1 MADGERR
8 RRLLPRRGSDRSR
21 RRLVHLGLR
30 ARITTVFGLGALAL
44 SLLITSI
51 TYFMTSSSIV
61 TQDEHSFELQAI
73 ANATSLETSVYAR
86 DPSILVANMVD
97 LSDEF
102 RSTTSYSLIYVTS
115 LDLWYAT
122 YPLKFYKEDL
132 PESLRALTLTGKAVE
147 QTFIFRGMPYF
158 GVGIAIPA
166 GAYYFGVF
174 SLDAANRTR
183 HVLLASLIAA
193 AAVTTLLGAA
203 LGRWA
208 AGRTLRPLR
217 DVSQAASSI
226 ASGML
231 DTRLETVD
239 ARDLAMLTSSFNR
252 MADRLQQRIE
262 RDARFTSDVSHEL
275 RSPLTTLATSLSV
288 IESRREELPERAQR
302 ALDLLGTEVRRFQRM
317 VRDLL
322 EISRFDARSADFAPT
337 PVEIGDLVRHAV
349 SPTDHVPV
357 PVIISPEDDHRELVV
372 DKRRIERVFGNLLE
386 NADRY
391 AGGVAQVV
399 VETSDHFVRVCVDD
413 SGPGIPPADR
423 DRIFERFA
431 RGPGT
436 AGSRGAGSG
445 TGLGLALVQEHVRL
459 HGGRVW
465 VTDAP
470 TGGARFVVELPISQ
484 AAERSGSDTSGSSSD
499 TGRRGDR

>member
-1 MADGERR
+1 MPHGERLH
-8 RRLLPRRGSDRSR
+8 RLLPLRGGQRGDGRF
-21 RRLVHLGLR
+21 VHLGLR
-30 ARITTVFGLGALAL
+30 ARITAGFAVGAFML

-51 TYFMTSSSIV
+51 TYFTTSSSIV
-61 TQDEHSFELQAI
+61 AQDEHSFELQAI
-73 ANATSLETSVYAR
+73 ANATSLDESVYAR
-86 DPSILVANMVD
+86 DPAILLANVLA
-97 LSDEF
+97 LSDELH
-102 RSTTSYSLIYVTS
+102 SSTSYSLIYLNS
-115 LDLWYAT
+115 LDAWVASSPFT
-122 YPLKFYKEDL
+122 FSESNL
-132 PESLRALTLTGKAVE
+132 PISLRVLTLSGETVE
-147 QTFIFRGMPYF
+147 QTFSFRGASYF
-158 GVGIAIPA
+158 GVGISVPL
-166 GAYYFGVF
+166 GAHYFGVF
-174 SLDAANRTR
+174 SLSQASATL

-193 AAVTTLLGAA
+193 AVVTTLLGAA

-217 DVSQAASSI
+217 DVSRAASSI

-231 DTRLETVD
+231 DTRLETLD
-239 ARDLAMLTSSFNR
+239 ERDLATLTSSFNS

-288 IESRREELPERAQR
+288 IESRRDELPERAQR
-302 ALDLLGTEVRRFQRM
+302 ALDLLGAEVRRFQRM

-322 EISRFDARSADFAPT
+322 EISRFDARSADLAT
-337 PVEIGDLVRHAV
+337 DSVEIGDLVRHAV
-349 SPTDHVPV
+349 AAGGHEKVPV
-357 PVIISPEDDHRELVV
+357 EIDRESDHRELIV
-372 DKRRIERVFGNLLE
+372 DKRRIERVFGNLIE

-391 AGGVAQVV
+391 AGGVTQVV
-399 VETSDHFVRVCVDD
+399 VETDDHAVRVCVDD
-413 SGPGIPPADR
+413 SGLGIPLADR

-436 AGSRGAGSG
+436 AGSRGAGAG

-484 AAERSGSDTSGSSSD
+484 SAPEQDTDAVGAPRGGSPG
-499 TGRRGDR
+499 TGR

>member
-1 MADGERR
+1 MPTGD
-8 RRLLPRRGSDRSR
+8 RL
-21 RRLVHLGLR
+21 RRLVGRRGTHPAQRRIGRFGLR
-30 ARITTVFGLGALAL
+30 ARITAGFAFGALVL

-51 TYFMTSSSIV
+51 TYFTTSSSIV
-61 TQDEHSFELQAI
+61 AQDKRSLELQAL
-73 ANATSLETSVYAR
+73 ANATSLYESVYAR
-86 DPSILVANMVD
+86 GPEIVLPNVIG
-97 LSDEF
+97 LSDEL
-102 RSTTSYSLIYVTS
+102 RSPTSYSLIYV
-115 LDLWYAT
+115 D
-122 YPLKFYKEDL
+122 
-132 PESLRALTLTGKAVE
+132 SLRAWFGSSPFTFSMGDLPVSLRAMTLHGTSAE
-147 QTFIFRGMPYF
+147 QMFSFHGTPHFA
-158 GVGIAIPA
+158 VGIALPL

-174 SLDAANRTR
+174 SLSQATDTL

-193 AAVTTLLGAA
+193 AVVTTLLGAA

-239 ARDLAMLTSSFNR
+239 ARDLASLTLSFNR

-288 IESRREELPERAQR
+288 IESRRDELPERAQR
-302 ALDLLGTEVRRFQRM
+302 ALDLLGAEVRRFQRM

-322 EISRFDARSADFAPT
+322 EISRFDARSADFAAES
-337 PVEIGDLVRHAV
+337 VEVGDLLRHAFA
-349 SPTDHVPV
+349 PAGHEPV
-357 PVIISPEDDHRELVV
+357 PVRMDPADDHRELLV
-372 DKRRIERVFGNLLE
+372 DKRRIERIFGNLIE

-391 AGGVAQVV
+391 AGGVTQVT
-399 VETSDHFVRVCVDD
+399 VETGDHFVRVFVDD

-423 DRIFERFA
+423 DRVFERFA
-431 RGPGT
+431 RGAGT
-436 AGSRGAGSG
+436 AGSRGAGAG

-465 VTDAP
+465 ATDSP
-470 TGGARFVVELPISQ
+470 SGGARFIVELPISLL
-484 AAERSGSDTSGSSSD
+484 APGDGDGGVDPLTET
-499 TGRRGDR
+499 TGAGR

>member
-1 MADGERR
+1 MPAGERR
-8 RRLLPRRGSDRSR
+8 RRLLPHRRIRRGRG
-21 RRLVHLGLR
+21 RLIHLGLR
-30 ARITTVFGLGALAL
+30 ARITAVFTLGALVL
-44 SLLITSI
+44 SLLLTSI
-51 TYFMTSSSIV
+51 TYFTTSSSIV
-61 TQDEHSFELQAI
+61 SQDEHSFELQAI
-73 ANATSLETSVYAR
+73 ANATSLHESVYAR
-86 DPSILVANMVD
+86 DPSVVTEDVLG
-97 LSDEF
+97 LSDDL

-115 LDLWYAT
+115 LQSWFPSSPVT
-122 YPLKFYKEDL
+122 FPQSNL
-132 PESLRALTLTGKAVE
+132 PASLRALTLSGKSAE
-147 QTFIFRGMPYF
+147 QTFPFRGEPHF
-158 GVGIAIPA
+158 AVGIAIPH

-174 SLDAANRTR
+174 SLSQTNASL

-217 DVSQAASSI
+217 DVSAAASSI

-231 DTRLETVD
+231 DTRLETGD
-239 ARDLAMLTSSFNR
+239 ARDLAVLTSSFNR

-288 IESRREELPERAQR
+288 IESRRDELPERAQR
-302 ALDLLGTEVRRFQRM
+302 ALDLLSTEVRRFQRM

-322 EISRFDARSADFAPT
+322 EISRFDARSADFAT
-337 PVEIGDLVRHAV
+337 SPVEIGDLVRHAV
-349 SPTDHVPV
+349 APAGHAPLPV
-357 PVIISPEDDHRELVV
+357 SINPADDHRELSV
-372 DKRRIERVFGNLLE
+372 DKRRIERVFGNLIE

-391 AGGVAQVV
+391 AGGVTEIV
-399 VETSDHFVRVCVDD
+399 VETSDHSVRVYVDD
-413 SGPGIPPADR
+413 SGPGIPSADR

-436 AGSRGAGSG
+436 AGSRGAGVG

-465 VTDAP
+465 VTDSP
-470 TGGARFVVELPISQ
+470 TGGARFVVELPLSQ
-484 AAERSGSDTSGSSSD
+484 TEEEQAKVLDDGSD
-499 TGRRGDR
+499 RGAAR

>member
-1 MADGERR
+1 MPTGD
-8 RRLLPRRGSDRSR
+8 RL
-21 RRLVHLGLR
+21 RRLVGRRGTHPVQRRIRHFGLR
-30 ARITTVFGLGALAL
+30 ARITAGFAFGALVL

-51 TYFMTSSSIV
+51 TYFTTSSSIV
-61 TQDEHSFELQAI
+61 AQDKHSFELQAL
-73 ANATSLETSVYAR
+73 ANATSLYEGVYAR
-86 DPSILVANMVD
+86 DPEIVLENVFG
-97 LSDEF
+97 LSDEL
-102 RSTTSYSLIYVTS
+102 RSPTSYSLIYVNS
-115 LDLWYAT
+115 LDVWVGSSPVT
-122 YPLKFYKEDL
+122 FSRGDL
-132 PESLRALTLTGKAVE
+132 PVSLRKMTLRGTSAE
-147 QTFIFRGMPYF
+147 QMFSFHGTPHFA
-158 GVGIAIPA
+158 VGIALPR

-174 SLDAANRTR
+174 SLSQATDTL

-239 ARDLAMLTSSFNR
+239 ARDLASLTLSFNR

-288 IESRREELPERAQR
+288 IESRRDELPERAQR
-302 ALDLLGTEVRRFQRM
+302 ALDLLGAEVRRFQRM

-322 EISRFDARSADFAPT
+322 EISRFDARSSDFVAESVEVGDLLRHAFAPAGH
-337 PVEIGDLVRHAV
+337 E
-349 SPTDHVPV
+349 PV
-357 PVIISPEDDHRELVV
+357 PVRMDPAADHRELLV
-372 DKRRIERVFGNLLE
+372 DKRRIERIFGNLIE

-391 AGGVAQVV
+391 AGGVTEVA
-399 VETSDHFVRVCVDD
+399 VETGDHFVRVLVDD

-423 DRIFERFA
+423 DRVFERFA
-431 RGPGT
+431 RGAGA
-436 AGSRGAGSG
+436 AGSRGAGAG

-459 HGGRVW
+459 HDGRVW
-465 VTDAP
+465 VTDSP
-470 TGGARFVVELPISQ
+470 SGGARFIVELPISTP
-484 AAERSGSDTSGSSSD
+484 APGGDDDSLAET
-499 TGRRGDR
+499 TGAGR